1 MRTTM
6 MGLTVLAL
14 ALLAPGAGFA
24 QDAEGEGRAAMA
36 ARLEARGAFEARWV
50 KELFRAGIGPDERDR
65 DEILHL
71 LWACRSAPLLLE
83 HVRTRVA
90 DAAQSSDDPARE
102 ILSLLRREKK
112 NREYLAIML
121 DMADGKS
128 ENGAGRAETWAE
140 VVEWE
145 RRGDAVFA
153 EADRLLGHIS
163 TSALVENEALPLV
176 RRAAQ
181 TPGLLEALGDAYA
194 QAPERERD
202 LREMAE
208 RALADPQGFMERQR
222 LLGEARRFVAGLGRP
237 AFARLDDEETFL
249 IWSLRD
255 DPGGLEAAEEILSAN
270 YGNERKEALEHLRR
284 GENDFRAWQAAR
296 NMRRAFT
303 EGSAELPFENVW
315 QAVSEVL
322 PEAAET
328 LRAAGVRP
336 LRLMP
341 GAEEVRDLPT
351 GTLPNGLSV
360 TPVAFSLAG
369 TLPRPFS
376 FPAVEPL
383 AERPGGVALRESER
397 VYACVVGGLLNS
409 VEDVIGPSAREKA
422 VWPCWED
429 GGLFSPLSRLGAQLV
444 GWRPA
449 FARLWAF
456 LPPVDGGMQIWSPP
470 MIVISARPPEEVAA
484 HLGGLSVMQAGQA
497 RLPGDIFAELDRG
510 TARPDPKARERAA
523 RPDLRFVSIS
533 NSMLFLTLAQLAR
546 PEELDRLFGP
556 ISAVLVLWPEDREH
570 PWRELRRTNPQDG
583 AVVEL
588 GKSPVLILPKE
599 AERLLEARRLM
610 FVKAAA
616 RFRLNMCV
624 ADRRQDGACPAALR
638 DDAEARRLIE
648 SLLDEGLSLCR
659 DAGLDPGPGLE
670 QLTRLLFLW
679 SERDPQA
686 VSKARAIMS
695 DRAVPLE
702 KRQEALLGAIWSR

>member
-6 MGLTVLAL
+6 MGVAVLTL
-14 ALLAPGAGFA
+14 ALLAPGVGFA
-24 QDAEGEGRAAMA
+24 RDAEGEARADLA

-50 KELFRAGIGPDERDR
+50 KDLFRAGIGPGEGER
-65 DEILHL
+65 DEILRL
-71 LWACRSAPLLLE
+71 LWSCRSAPLLLE
-83 HVRTRVA
+83 RVRVRLA
-90 DAAQSSDDPARE
+90 EAAESSEDSTRE
-102 ILSLLRREKK
+102 ILSLLRGEKK
-112 NREYLAIML
+112 NREYVAIML
-121 DMADGKS
+121 DRADGKAES
-128 ENGAGRAETWAE
+128 GAGRAETWAQ
-140 VVEWE
+140 VVERE

-176 RRAAQ
+176 RRVAR
-181 TPGLLEALGDAYA
+181 TPGLLEALGEAYA

-222 LLGEARRFVAGLGRP
+222 LLGEARRFVAGLRRP

-255 DPGGLEAAEEILSAN
+255 DPGRLEAAEEILSVN
-270 YGNERKEALEHLRR
+270 YGKERQEALEHLRR
-284 GENDFRAWQAAR
+284 GENDFRAWRAAR
-296 NMRRAFT
+296 NIRKAYT
-303 EGSAELPFENVW
+303 EGSAALHFESVW

-322 PEAAET
+322 PQAAET

-336 LRLMP
+336 MRLMP
-341 GAEEVRDLPT
+341 GAGEVRDLPT

-383 AERPGGVALRESER
+383 AERPGGVPLRESER
-397 VYACVVGGLLNS
+397 VYACVVGGLLNA
-409 VEDVIGPSAREKA
+409 VDGVMEPAREKA

-484 HLGGLSVMQAGQA
+484 HLGGLSVMQAAQA
-497 RLPGDIFAELDRG
+497 RLPGDIFAELGGG
-510 TARPDPKARERAA
+510 TPRPDPTARERAA
-523 RPDLRFVSIS
+523 RPDLRFVAVS
-533 NSMLFLTLAQLAR
+533 NSMLFLTLAQLAQ

-556 ISAVLVLWPEDREH
+556 ISAVLVLWPEDRDH

-599 AERLLEARRLM
+599 AERVLEARRLM

-679 SERDPQA
+679 SERDPEA
-686 VSKARAIMS
+686 VSKARAILS
-695 DRAVPLE
+695 DRSVPLQ
-702 KRQEALLGAIWSR
+702 KRQEALLSAIWSR